1 MEASLRLSHGCRP
14 LCGDAVG
21 DGESD
26 WSWTVARKRRSAQT
40 RTPAEGRSSLILIA
54 ADPHYGTTRQRPTP
68 TSFAVRGPRNSP
80 GEFAC
85 IPSRELTARLLSL
98 HTCVPLERGSSMT
111 NTAGIPGDR
120 ICSFIERVERID
132 EEIKALNEG
141 KKEVFAEA
149 KGEGFDVKV
158 LREIL
163 RLRKQDKDER
173 DEQES
178 LLDLYLRAME
188 SAGSSQAKAA

>member
-1 MEASLRLSHGCRP
+1 M
-14 LCGDAVG
+14 
-21 DGESD
+21 SD
-26 WSWTVARKRRSAQT
+26 
-40 RTPAEGRSSLILIA
+40 IA
-54 ADPHYGTTRQRPTP
+54 GV
-68 TSFAVRGPRNSP
+68 S
-80 GEFAC
+80 
-85 IPSRELTARLLSL
+85 
-98 HTCVPLERGSSMT
+98 
-111 NTAGIPGDR
+111 GDR
-120 ICSFIERVERID
+120 IRSFIERIERID
-132 EEIKALNEG
+132 EEIKALIEG

-178 LLDLYLRAME
+178 LLDLYLKAME

>member
-1 MEASLRLSHGCRP
+1 
-14 LCGDAVG
+14 
-21 DGESD
+21 
-26 WSWTVARKRRSAQT
+26 
-40 RTPAEGRSSLILIA
+40 
-54 ADPHYGTTRQRPTP
+54 
-68 TSFAVRGPRNSP
+68 
-80 GEFAC
+80 
-85 IPSRELTARLLSL
+85 
-98 HTCVPLERGSSMT
+98 MT
-111 NTAGIPGDR
+111 NAAGIPGDR
-120 ICSFIERVERID
+120 ICAFVERVERID

-141 KKEVFAEA
+141 KKEILSEA

-188 SAGSSQAKAA
+188 SAGASPAKAA

>member
-1 MEASLRLSHGCRP
+1 MPRPDSSGSEPEPVASTVPPDHQRESIVYIGDSDAIVRERRHQREQQHEASREPDS
-14 LCGDAVG
+14 
-21 DGESD
+21 
-26 WSWTVARKRRSAQT
+26 RRSINFSVT
-40 RTPAEGRSSLILIA
+40 FIA
-54 ADPHYGTTRQRPTP
+54 IPYALLEK
-68 TSFAVRGPRNSP
+68 GPR
-80 GEFAC
+80 
-85 IPSRELTARLLSL
+85 
-98 HTCVPLERGSSMT
+98 MT
-111 NTAGIPGDR
+111 NTAGISGDR

-163 RLRKQDKDER
+163 RLRKQDMDER

-188 SAGSSQAKAA
+188 HAGSSQAEAA